1 MLVDPSQSSHNLH
14 MLSLTNSHGVGGGTC
29 LSVISCPCCG
39 VCLLCIRVRCIHGT
53 VQVSS
58 FYFQP
63 KGEGKARLHAASIV
77 FITAGRGIVYIN
89 HVLMRFLDEMNSL
102 AVGCSDR

>member
-1 MLVDPSQSSHNLH
+1 MLVDPFQYSHHLH
-14 MLSLTNSHGVGGGTC
+14 MLSPTNIHGVGAGTC

-39 VCLLCIRVRCIHGT
+39 TCISCIRVHGT

-63 KGEGKARLHAASIV
+63 KDEGKAFA
-77 FITAGRGIVYIN
+77 
-89 HVLMRFLDEMNSL
+89 
-102 AVGCSDR
+102 CS